1 MDPVAVAG
9 IAAEFC
15 YNMQHAAV
23 CGNQGI
29 WPTAMT
35 CAATR
40 GRIVFVTLKLI
51 AMLSMLLCY
60 FQCNLISEIP
70 AMLKRS

>member
-60 FQCNLISEIP
+60 FQCNLISEVR
-70 AMLKRS
+70 ALLKRS